1 MSNLL
6 PRQEI
11 PSLSTTATLTTQN
24 TTVTQN
30 NNFTQNNDTIYNQL
44 SAPAAQQSQAQAANG
59 DSLPHCLSSGQ
70 SSIRRRAEVRRL
82 PLQWSSDDE
91 FDRSLGPGEISTD
104 DESEAYASNRK
115 NPEIKNCTKIH
126 LEKYDPD
133 NKEEDFSIWISQF
146 EEAINQRLN
155 PHSQRRHYIACK
167 RWLPSLLKTDAY
179 SVWSRAEYKD
189 SDWPLLKQELA
200 AAFEDSSVRAEW
212 RTSLKAYMWD
222 KRNQTLQ
229 SYCAKVKHLVDTFET
244 EMVGFPKA
252 IKAQYFLRFI
262 NGLPDDYAQHIKLS
276 LPPNSTDIDKA
287 MDVCTQWQLCK
298 SLRNNSELGASAA
311 FQDPKT
317 SKLTR
322 NKTNLNRL
330 DNEMQQLKENQSDKF
345 EPLSNGITPYTDQS
359 LRHQPNPS
367 SWPSN
372 PAEEAASST
381 SPADDTIDKYL
392 LLKQLEEEEK
402 FVRFCKFRDRQ
413 REESQSTPR
422 W

>member
-1 MSNLL
+1 M
-6 PRQEI
+6 
-11 PSLSTTATLTTQN
+11 
-24 TTVTQN
+24 
-30 NNFTQNNDTIYNQL
+30 
-44 SAPAAQQSQAQAANG
+44 
-59 DSLPHCLSSGQ
+59 
-70 SSIRRRAEVRRL
+70 
-82 PLQWSSDDE
+82 
-91 FDRSLGPGEISTD
+91 D

-126 LEKYDPD
+126 LEKYNPD

-222 KRNQTLQ
+222 ERNQTLQ

-287 MDVCTQWQLCK
+287 MDVCTQWQFCK
-298 SLRNNSELGASAA
+298 SLQNNSELGASAA

-359 LRHQPNPS
+359 LRHQPYPS

-372 PAEEAASST
+372 SAEEAASST
-381 SPADDTIDKYL
+381 SFADNTIDEYL
-392 LLKQLEEEEK
+392 LLKQLEEEEE

-413 REESQSTPR
+413 RE
-422 W
+422 